1 MSRVFAGIGR
11 FSVRFRWLVVAIW
24 VIGTIVSIKTLPSLG
39 SVVQNDAT
47 SFLPDN
53 SPSVVA
59 AQMAS
64 PVVNTRQVIVPVV
77 VATKDGSALSA
88 SDLTAITGL
97 EKSFA
102 AVHNVLGVKD
112 AGLSSG
118 GQADLVNLYIPN
130 NRAAQN
136 QSETDGILSDIG
148 TTITQA
154 NLPSGLQAHVSG
166 TAADGVANTNS
177 NTSNK
182 IELFTILLI
191 VALLVVV
198 FRSMLAPLLTL
209 LPAVL
214 VVGASGPIVAEA
226 AHHGLQVSV
235 LAQLLLI
242 VLILGAGTDYGLFLI
257 FRMREEM
264 RNGLSPKEAVVR
276 SVERVGESITFSAA
290 TVIAALL
297 TLLAATFGIYS
308 NMAEPLAIGVG
319 MMLIAGLTLTPA
331 VLAIFGRVVF
341 WPSKPKPIAAADRR
355 PGMWGRLAGTIVQKP
370 VATLILGLLVFGGMA
385 AASLG
390 YSAAG
395 FGGDTA
401 APANSDAAAGDALV
415 AQYYPHLSST
425 PTLIVF
431 QLPQSAWQ
439 NPDVL
444 AAAQTAL
451 QSDTTEFTHVSGP
464 LAPNDHAITAQQFTQ
479 LYQHFG
485 APGALPAN
493 PDPATLGP
501 VPANEYQL
509 YRSTALFISAD
520 GKTVI
525 YNVTLAAGDANST
538 PARLAVPAIRDDAA
552 KAAQTIGATGNGV
565 AGLAGGFYDV
575 SSISNNDLKT
585 VVPIAI
591 LIIGILL
598 ALVMRSLIAPLYLIA
613 SVALSYLAALGAAV
627 IVFTKIGHEDGV
639 SFIVPFFLFLF
650 MMALGEDY
658 NILMMARIREEAH
671 DLPLGRAVVKSV
683 GATGTTITSAG
694 LVLAG
699 TFAVFA
705 VVGAKQGSVQAH
717 DIGWGLTIGILMD
730 TFLVRSLLVP
740 SAVVLLGRWNWWPSR
755 LAERHGELD
764 SETAR
769 TEMMPR
775 R

>member
-1 MSRVFAGIGR
+1 VSRVFAGIGR
-11 FSVRFRWLVVAIW
+11 FSVRFRWLVVALW

-64 PVVNTRQVIVPVV
+64 PVVNTRQVIVPVI
-77 VATKDGSALSA
+77 VASKDGSALTA
-88 SDLTAITGL
+88 ADLTAITGL

-102 AVHNVLGVKD
+102 AIPNVLGVKD

-136 QSETDGILSDIG
+136 QSQTDQILSDIG
-148 TTITQA
+148 TAITKGD
-154 NLPSGLQAHVSG
+154 LPSGLQAHVSG
-166 TAADGVANTNS
+166 TAADGVATN
-177 NTSNK
+177 NAGTSNK

-214 VVGASGPIVAEA
+214 VVGAAGPVVAEA

-264 RNGLSPKEAVVR
+264 RGGLPSKEAIVR
-276 SVERVGESITFSAA
+276 SVERVGESITFSAG

-308 NMAEPLAIGVG
+308 NMAEPLAIGVA

-331 VLAIFGRVVF
+331 VLAIFGRAVF
-341 WPSKPKPIAAADRR
+341 WPSKPKPIAAADRK
-355 PGMWGRLAGTIVQKP
+355 PGMWGRLAGGIVQKP
-370 VATLILGLLVFGGMA
+370 VATLVLGLLVFGAMA
-385 AASLG
+385 LAALG

-395 FGGDTA
+395 FGGDTTP
-401 APANSDAAAGDALV
+401 PAGSDAAAGDALV

-425 PTLIVF
+425 PTLVVF

-439 NPDVL
+439 NPAVL
-444 AAAQTAL
+444 ASAQTAL
-451 QSDTTEFTHVSGP
+451 QGDAEFTHVSGP
-464 LAPNDHAITAQQFTQ
+464 LSPNEHAITAQEFTQ

-485 APGALPAN
+485 APSALPAN
-493 PDPATLGP
+493 PDPATLGSIP
-501 VPANEYQL
+501 VSEYQL
-509 YRSTALFISAD
+509 FRSTALFISAD

-552 KAAQTIGATGNGV
+552 RAAQSIGATGNGV

-591 LIIGILL
+591 LIIGVLL

-613 SVALSYLAALGAAV
+613 SVALSYLAALGASV

-755 LAERHGELD
+755 LADRHGELD
-764 SETAR
+764 NEATRA
-769 TEMMPR
+769 EMAPR